1 MDYSILGVGPV
12 LIQYKMEEREMTETG
27 IDRVISYIYEN
38 ETNMNKRGNE
48 KCKLYPWI
56 LRAEEEAE
64 KN

>member
-12 LIQYKMEEREMTETG
+12 LIQYKMKEREREMTETG

-48 KCKLYPWI
+48 KCELYKYQKLKRI
-56 LRAEEEAE
+56 
-64 KN
+64 